1 MPDVPRLLEEAEAL
15 LLEEYLERVAI
26 LDDPVAILVRPRA
39 PRAPR
44 APRPEGAPRA
54 PRAAADAGN
63 FLLCSSSSRRR
74 RRSSFRSSSS
84 AALRAAACCLRSASA
99 SISAKSSVAPF
110 HVGSRMRRWLCSVCD
125 RMRVQVLR
133 SVEAFETVLETD

>member
-26 LDDPVAILVRPRA
+26 LDEPVAILVRPRA

-44 APRPEGAPRA
+44 RPEGAPRA
-54 PRAAADAGN
+54 PRAEADAGN

-74 RRSSFRSSSS
+74 RTSSLRSSSS
-84 AALRAAACCLRSASA
+84 AALRASACCFRSASA
-99 SISAKSSVAPF
+99 SISAKSLVAPF
-110 HVGSRMRRWLCSVCD
+110 HVGSRIKRWLCSVCD

-133 SVEAFETVLETD
+133 SEEAFETVLETD

>member
-39 PRAPR
+39 PRAL
-44 APRPEGAPRA
+44 RPEGAPRA
-54 PRAAADAGN
+54 PRAEADAGN

-84 AALRAAACCLRSASA
+84 AALRASACCLRSASA
-99 SISAKSSVAPF
+99 SISTKSSVAPF
-110 HVGSRMRRWLCSVCD
+110 HAGSRMRRWLCSVCD

-133 SVEAFETVLETD
+133 SVEAFKTVLETD